1 MADSVTDGVYKD
13 CKDGHYDGLVT
24 KIVRM
29 VLSMVRMVRTTTF
42 KNRRPIFRNS
52 CNWERDTLDVKEVLG
67 RTQVSEEVSR
77 AETDRGGTSWVLYL
91 CWSKFLLEKNKT
103 CLSIPLVVDIL

>member
-1 MADSVTDGVYKD
+1 MYLLFDGCDYFISQKQEEGNITWETIGVNRARQ
-13 CKDGHYDGLVT
+13 V
-24 KIVRM
+24 
-29 VLSMVRMVRTTTF
+29 F

-91 CWSKFLLEKNKT
+91 CWSKSLLEKNKT
-103 CLSIPLVVDIL
+103 SLFIPLVVDIL